1 MSDQDA
7 SRIQAEA
14 RAFRDRFSTLMLAT
28 CSPDGRPEASLAPFV
43 LDEQERPCVYLSELA
58 AHTANLLANPRA
70 SLLFTGD
77 ESEARNPFA
86 RERLVLQCRALELRG
101 EKAEKI
107 LTEMEKSFGETL
119 ALLRALPDFH
129 LFAFE
134 VEEGSYIK
142 GFGQAWGLEG
152 NHLRTSGLR
161 RG

>member
-1 MSDQDA
+1 MDDPDNEQ
-7 SRIQAEA
+7 IHAEA
-14 RAFRDRFSTLMLAT
+14 RAFRDRFRTLMLAT
-28 CSPDGRPEASLAPFV
+28 CTPDGKPEASLAPFL
-43 LDEQERPCVYLSELA
+43 LDDQERPCVYLSELA

-70 SLLFTGD
+70 SLLFAGD
-77 ESEARNPFA
+77 EAEARNPFA
-86 RERLVLQCRALELRG
+86 RQRLTLHCRALELQG

-107 LTEMEKSFGETL
+107 LNEMEKAFGETV

-142 GFGQAWGLEG
+142 GFGQAWALEG
-152 NHLRTSGLR
+152 NRLDVSGLR